1 MPLDK
6 IRFFRDQCLQ
16 INENN
21 FDEIALEIF
30 RFQASENPVYRT
42 WMGHL
47 GLNSGTVTSLDEI
60 PFLPI
65 RFFKTHQ
72 VSTGSWPIQKIFRSS
87 GTTGMQTSSH
97 AVDNIDFY
105 HRHALNDFRRLLM
118 DPSDVHFIAVLP
130 SYTERSDSSLV
141 SMAEC
146 LIQAS
151 GSKRSGFYSPNV
163 KTLTPILDG
172 CRSTGKPVILLGV
185 TFALLQFAREGLD
198 LGGVHVIET
207 GGMKGR
213 GRELTREELHL
224 ALRPLNPIAI
234 WSEYG
239 MTELLSQAYSM
250 NGAPFKPS
258 NHMRVLTR
266 EINDPYQSTEYG
278 KTGILKIIDLANV
291 HSCSFIETQDLG
303 KLHADGCF
311 EVIGRQDFSD
321 VRGCNLLFEGA
332 SGL

>member
-1 MPLDK
+1 MDK

-30 RFQASENPVYRT
+30 RYQASENPLYRA
-42 WMGHL
+42 WLDRL
-47 GLNSGTVTSLDEI
+47 GSDLGRIKSLEEI

-65 RFFKTHQ
+65 RFFKSQ
-72 VSTGSWPIQKIFRSS
+72 LVLTGSVSVEKIFRSS
-87 GTTGMQTSSH
+87 GTTGAQTSSH
-97 AVDNIDFY
+97 AVDSIDFY
-105 HRHALNDFRRLLM
+105 HEHALSEFRLQLM
-118 DPSDVHFIAVLP
+118 DPAGVHFLAVLP
-130 SYTERSDSSLV
+130 SYTERADSSLI

-146 LIQAS
+146 LIRTS
-151 GSKRSGFYSPNV
+151 GSKFSGFYSPHV
-163 KTLTPILDG
+163 KSLMPVLKD
-172 CRSTGKPVILLGV
+172 CRATGKPVILLGV

-198 LGGVHVIET
+198 LSGVNIIET

-213 GRELTREELHL
+213 GRELTREELHQIL
-224 ALRPLNPIAI
+224 KPLNPRSI

-239 MTELLSQAYSM
+239 MTELLSQAYSLD
-250 NGAPFKPS
+250 GAPFKPS
-258 NHMRVLTR
+258 KSMKVLIR
-266 EINDPYQSTEYG
+266 EINDPFQASEQG

-291 HSCSFIETQDLG
+291 HSCCFIETQDLG
-303 KLHADGCF
+303 KLHPDGRF

-321 VRGCNLLFEGA
+321 VRGCNLLFEGS